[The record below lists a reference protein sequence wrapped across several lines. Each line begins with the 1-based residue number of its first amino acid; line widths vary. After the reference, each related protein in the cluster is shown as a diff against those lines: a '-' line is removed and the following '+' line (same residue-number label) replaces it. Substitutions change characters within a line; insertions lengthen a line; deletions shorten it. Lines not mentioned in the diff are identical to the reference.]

1 MANYPNYNPYLAQ
14 QWYGQTP
21 VQPGIQQAQMPV
33 QPAPVQQAPVQ
44 QSVPAYAMRAVSDV
58 SEMYGMQVD
67 FNGTPIFGWDMAHG
81 VIYRRQ
87 FNLNTGKAD
96 LAVYRLENAKPEQ
109 QEYVTVSQ
117 FNRFVNDVNE
127 RLKAYDE
134 PAEPVNEHNPSG
146 ANGSRNARRGK
157 PDADRQPDGAV

>member
-21 VQPGIQQAQMPV
+21 VQSGIQQAQMPV

-44 QSVPAYAMRAVSDV
+44 QSVPSYAMRAVSDV

-134 PAEPVNEHNPSG
+134 PTEPVNEHNPSG